1 MAKINISEQIGQAAK
16 DSLNGGKKLWT
27 NYLQLLSGYFQNMTR
42 NEQEELIT
50 KFSWILTIGAAALA
64 WCQIYP
70 LFHPIIRLFACPIS
84 CILAYWFGKNIV
96 SKIMIDR
103 FSNYLNNE

>member
-1 MAKINISEQIGQAAK
+1 MTKLNIKEQLSQAAK
-16 DSLNGGKKLWT
+16 DSMNGGKRLWG
-27 NYLQLLSGYFQNMTR
+27 NYLQTLSNNFQNMTR

-50 KFSWILTIGAAALA
+50 KFSWILALGGVALA

-70 LFHPIIRLFACPIS
+70 LFHPVIRLFACPLT
-84 CILAYWFGKNIV
+84 CILAYWFGKNII

-103 FSNYLNNE
+103 FSKYLNNG